1 MNTLTKRNK
10 IDKSYDLI
18 NGRYKLSVTEQK
30 LVLSIISLIR
40 PSDSDF
46 MNYQIPI
53 NQFGFLTDN
62 RNGARLKKHCKDL
75 MSKPLEIETPN
86 GWKIFNWFAHIEYDN
101 RNSMIEC
108 SVSPQLKPYLL
119 ELKEN
124 FKSYDLKYILNMQS
138 EYSIRLYEILKKN
151 EKLGYVILNVIELQ
165 DILQVPKSFKV
176 YADFKRKVL
185 QVASLEIA
193 KYSDIYFEFEE
204 IKIGRKVVELKFIIK
219 KNLQNLLNETDYE
232 FNKFREHIL
241 KEYEGNKVLFHP
253 QIERHII
260 VKNGLLVIE
269 ESETILKSERALEL
283 WKYIHKNQN
292 MLLSKPMF

>member
-1 MNTLTKRNK
+1 MKNIQDKNK
-10 IDKSYDLI
+10 VDKSYDLI
-18 NGRYKLSVTEQK
+18 TSRYKLSIIEQK

-46 MNYQIPI
+46 MNYQIPT

-62 RNGARLKKHCKDL
+62 RNGSRLKKHCKDL

-86 GWKIFNWFAHIEYDN
+86 GWKIFNWFSHIEYDN
-101 RNSMIEC
+101 KNSMIEC
-108 SVSPQLKPYLL
+108 SVSPKLKPYLL
-119 ELKEN
+119 ELKNN

-138 EYSIRLYEILKKN
+138 EYSVRIYEMLKKC
-151 EKLGYVILNVIELQ
+151 EKLGYLIINVEKLQ
-165 DILQVPKSFKV
+165 DILQVPKSFMR
-176 YADFKRKVL
+176 YDNFKRKVI
-185 QVASLEIA
+185 QVTCIEIA
-193 KYSDIYFEFEE
+193 KNTDIWFEFEE
-204 IKIGRKVVELKFIIK
+204 IKYGKKVVELKFIIK
-219 KNLQNLLNETDYE
+219 KNLQNLTNEEDYE
-232 FNKFREHIL
+232 FTKFREHIL
-241 KEYEGNKVLFHP
+241 KEYEGNQVLFHP

-269 ESETILKSERALEL
+269 ESDTIIKSERALEL